1 MEQLATQLGQIAA
14 GAIVEAIRQ
23 GKTRAQAM
31 EEAAMAIRRT
41 DVVSDELWNEFQ
53 RYIER
58 TRNFEEH
65 GSG

>member
-1 MEQLATQLGQIAA
+1 MGELAKKLGEIAA
-14 GAIVEAIRQ
+14 GAIIEAIRQ

-41 DVVSDELWNEFQ
+41 DVVSDELWNDFQ
-53 RYIER
+53 RYIDR
-58 TRNFEEH
+58 TKDFEEH